1 MRQWLFA
8 QGVII
13 YVFGVCTIAGLLSAY
28 VANRGY
34 KRLIKDTESMA
45 GTNNRL
51 LKYIKLKF
59 GSYYKLGMK
68 PQDTKALAQH
78 YLYKFKVGFL
88 NVSTWIKISKVAA
101 GLIILSGLLKVM
113 LSAAQGKTWTDIAAV
128 IISGAFAW
136 TLLCVQHQ
144 LCDFKDK
151 QERATW
157 FLMDYLE
164 NFLKNKIESGKNLSM
179 MAAEEPVKES
189 KTKMREAAA
198 TSISPMF
205 VAPEDTN
212 PYPKAEKAVRKKS
225 TTDLDEVDAKVVED
239 ILKEFLL

>member
-1 MRQWLFA
+1 MREWLFA
-8 QGVII
+8 QGVIL
-13 YVFGVCTIAGLLSAY
+13 YVFGVCTIVGLLSAY

-45 GTNNRL
+45 ETNNRL

-78 YLYKFKVGFL
+78 YLYKYKVGFF
-88 NVSTWIKISKVAA
+88 NVTTWIKMSKAAA
-101 GLIILSGLLKVM
+101 GLIILSGILKVM
-113 LSAAQGKTWTDIAAV
+113 LSAAQAKTWTDMAAV
-128 IISGAFAW
+128 ILCGAFGW
-136 TLLCVQHQ
+136 ILLSVCHQ

-164 NFLKNKIESGKNLSM
+164 NFLKNKIESGKNLSL
-179 MAAEEPVKES
+179 MATEEPVQES
-189 KTKMREAAA
+189 SEKMREAAA
-198 TSISPMF
+198 TRISPVF

-212 PYPKAEKAVRKKS
+212 PYPKQEKVMKKKVAP
-225 TTDLDEVDAKVVED
+225 DMDAVDAKVVED
-239 ILKEFLL
+239 ILKEFLM

>member
-1 MRQWLFA
+1 MREWLFA
-8 QGVII
+8 QGVIV
-13 YVFGVCTIAGLLSAY
+13 YVFGVCTIVGLVSAF

-68 PQDTKALAQH
+68 PQDTKALAWH
-78 YLYKFKVGFL
+78 YLYKYKIGFF
-88 NVSTWIKISKVAA
+88 NVNTWIKASKAAA

-113 LSAAQGKTWTDIAAV
+113 LLAAQAKTWADIAAV
-128 IISGAFAW
+128 VLSGAFAW
-136 TLLCVQHQ
+136 TLLSVQHQ

-179 MAAEEPVKES
+179 MVNEEPVKES

-198 TSISPMF
+198 TSISPAF

-212 PYPKAEKAVRKKS
+212 PYPKAEKVMRKKTS
-225 TTDLDEVDAKVVED
+225 ADMEDVDSKVVED
-239 ILKEFLL
+239 ILNEFLM